1 MKALLAA
8 VLLAG
13 SMGPAMAA
21 PVNLSAPDGIAARQ
35 IEVNS
40 MIALCTDGKVYSI
53 NTYNRVW
60 TFLGD
65 DLPVPITEIAD
76 WTLNFIETH
85 DGALW
90 MGNLHPTDSE
100 WQLVPPLP
108 CSGVV
113 PDSDPGFGKLKSMF
127 R

>member
-1 MKALLAA
+1 MKALVA
-8 VLLAG
+8 VALLLA
-13 SMGPAMAA
+13 STA
-21 PVNLSAPDGIAARQ
+21 PVIAVPVDLNAPDGIAARQ

-40 MIALCTDGKVYSI
+40 MIVLCTDGRVFSI
-53 NTYNRVW
+53 NTYDRVW

-65 DLPVPITEIAD
+65 DLPVPIVEIAD
-76 WTLNFIETH
+76 WHLNFIRTH

-108 CSGVV
+108 CSTAVREKTPNLGQ
-113 PDSDPGFGKLKSMF
+113 LKSMF